1 MLKNDTIWRDRQEYS
16 RICQI
21 EKSKKVSNIHCIFT
35 DFNKNFHRV
44 MVVLCVSRLNWVW
57 LQLLLL

>member
-1 MLKNDTIWRDRQEYS
+1 MLKNDTIWRDGKEYS

-21 EKSKKVSNIHCIFT
+21 EKSKKGIQYPLYLYW
-35 DFNKNFHRV
+35 FNKNFHRV
-44 MVVLCVSRLNWVW
+44 MVVLCVSRPNWVW